1 MPKRLLILAA
11 DLLRLASNEFSNHGC
26 NDFKTPSDMTD
37 EDLQAIADLLD
48 MSNFKDITTAEE
60 LAQLRKDW
68 PDDVTEIDAIRTYM
82 TDFMLM
88 RAMELMLRREAAA
101 R

>member
-26 NDFKTPSDMTD
+26 NDFKTPPDMTD

-48 MSNFKDITTAEE
+48 MSNFKDIKTKDE
-60 LAQLRKDW
+60 LDQLRKDW
-68 PDDVTEIDAIRTYM
+68 PDDVTDVDAIRTYM
-82 TDFMLM
+82 TDFTLM
-88 RAMELMLRREAAA
+88 RAMEFMLRREAAT